1 MSKMY
6 DMYVKCKDEDSSL
19 FYLFRCGN
27 FYIFLGDD
35 ADYISKITTLKK
47 TFFSKECFKCGF
59 PVNSLDVYMNI
70 FKELGLDVKV
80 IDDKNNIDVIIDRIN
95 SVNVDE
101 ITGIE
106 ALYFI
111 KSIKELL

>member
-6 DMYVKCKDEDSSL
+6 DMYVTCKDDDSSL